1 MRREVAI
8 GVAYGTDP
16 KLVERLLV
24 EVAQSVLADCAAASA
39 VLFMDFADSTLNFVL
54 RYWSDIGTA
63 TDAASAI
70 RHRIVEVFAEHQVE
84 IAFRSLTS
92 TSSSDAVPDTS

>member
-1 MRREVAI
+1 
-8 GVAYGTDP
+8 
-16 KLVERLLV
+16 V
-24 EVAQSVLADCAAASA
+24 EVAQSVPQIVRRPQPF

-84 IAFRSLTS
+84 IAFPQLDVHVIPQTPSLTR
-92 TSSSDAVPDTS
+92 AEG